1 MTQNRTN
8 NIERSLREKAE
19 EKSCAV
25 ENWETDQQLSRA
37 QEIRKAAI
45 RAEMIN
51 KSKKVEDK
59 KPKGMKDVD
68 SPDRFSNKDRIDKS

>member
-1 MTQNRTN
+1 MKTN
-8 NIERSLREKAE
+8 TVEKRLREKAE
-19 EKSCAV
+19 EKQRAV
-25 ENWETDQQLSRA
+25 KNYEQERSTERD

-45 RAEMIN
+45 RAEMVN

-68 SPDRFSNKDRIDKS
+68 SPDRFVNKDRINRS